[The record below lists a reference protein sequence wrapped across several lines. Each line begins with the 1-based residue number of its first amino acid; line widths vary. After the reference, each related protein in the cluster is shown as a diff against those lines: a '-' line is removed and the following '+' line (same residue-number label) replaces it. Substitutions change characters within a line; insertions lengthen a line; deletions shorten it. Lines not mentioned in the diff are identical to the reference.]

1 MEKWLWIQHHIN
13 TLWKG
18 WCTLLWRYSIKLSR
32 YLIDCPEILTLD
44 LLINND
50 DSDYSDSGR
59 WNLTCCG
66 RFARSVSCS
75 VVVSSELRSNT
86 DDDLWKTVGPLFNR
100 AGATGFK
107 FLWQDMETM
116 VLTVNML
123 GVLID
128 YSFPRHPQTLK
139 LFQIHSRSW
148 PRALAKHQAVALFLY
163 QGK

>member
-1 MEKWLWIQHHIN
+1 M
-13 TLWKG
+13 
-18 WCTLLWRYSIKLSR
+18 
-32 YLIDCPEILTLD
+32 IDCPEILTLD

-86 DDDLWKTVGPLFNR
+86 DDDLWKTVGPLFNP

-116 VLTVNML
+116 VLTVKIM
-123 GVLID
+123 GVPEINFPIQFYDAID
-128 YSFPRHPQTLK
+128 WLLHIAR
-139 LFQIHSRSW
+139 
-148 PRALAKHQAVALFLY
+148 
-163 QGK
+163 